1 MKKIFKLF
9 SIALTVGA
17 LASCSSDDDFQAN
30 GFEDVQIPD
39 NAMAAIVEDPNYGD
53 GSTRSAVGYFD
64 YDRFVWTEGDS
75 YKLYARH
82 NWRTDKWNLKSTAK
96 NNTVGV
102 FECGNEGGQSN
113 IVAKDSAYAIFP
125 YSITVDATTK
135 KWNGTNPTEYK
146 SQTADEERTA
156 LDIMIPNTW
165 DYEEVVAS
173 KNGEGEYTA
182 AKTPLPMWGFAY
194 GNTIKFKY
202 LTAVLVVKLDGQFNT
217 GDATTPITLEVSG
230 DTQANPALAGAR
242 QLDVEKE
249 MAEAWDEEKGT
260 VDKDNVPAFVPNTA
274 AASSGNTITITNI
287 PATAKNKYFYVP
299 VVPGKYRNLTV
310 QFKQGAN
317 VIAFDGITVSGNKG
331 TVDADK
337 KIVTFGVGADTSS
350 PTYYKQFNA
359 KEFVVITCA
368 MAGATTAWTSTATTL
383 AALNAEIAAK
393 AATAS
398 GKLDVTVTNQIKA
411 VDYMDAGT
419 QERVKDSILVI
430 PSFKYDVDI
439 TFQGGIKAEYEG
451 VDNTNTSYA
460 TAKTMGLIVKNG
472 AQKLTI
478 NDQVGS
484 LNKNVITVAENSGS
498 VYFANTGAK
507 TKEIRANAGIVGVTG
522 GMEVANLKAN
532 GATTIN
538 VEGSAVVDALVANT
552 AAVNVGTAST
562 AYTGTLK
569 ATVKTGTTNVWNSNT
584 GTVNVEFAD
593 AGTLNLYTGTIAA
606 ITIPEGSTVSAS
618 NKATVNTYGTSAIT
632 SGEKTKVAYNAYYN
646 KEANPTLGI
655 AKTVAG
661 TEAANIYTA
670 AQLLAVVN
678 GQEYNLYATV
688 DFQGA
693 EFNDA
698 IIATLSKSFNGNNN
712 TIKNFILKP
721 ATSSTALGLFAK
733 ITGSDNLTIK
743 NLNITGVSTKVE
755 AAYAKGIGAL
765 AGIVDATAEVNVQ
778 NVSINATTLGQSK
791 AATDIAVDKV
801 GGMFGTISGTAT
813 MQILD
818 CPVTVAAIKGNSKL
832 GGLIG
837 SIEAAADVT
846 VNTTKSGDAIKKIAV
861 TAFTKM
867 ESETAPVY
875 TAGMIGNVVG
885 TISND
890 GAKFSIGELG
900 HTFSN
905 FVKGNPITS
914 NRVALGY
921 KLNRFLDTTKADI
934 AYFYNSAD
942 AVIGFS
948 GTNSGNGA
956 NLSAITSTIGTEKV
970 KLFGKT
976 LVASTPGNNEVL
988 ISEAV
993 NKFKYSED
1001 WSE

>member
-125 YSITVDATTK
+125 YSITVDATK
-135 KWNGTNPTEYK
+135 KWNGTTTPAEYK

-230 DTQANPALAGAR
+230 DAQANPALAGLR

-274 AASSGNTITITNI
+274 AASSGNIITITNI

-331 TVDADK
+331 TVSADK

-383 AALNAEIAAK
+383 AALNADIAAH

-451 VDNTNTSYA
+451 VDNTNTTYA

-484 LNKNVITVAENSGS
+484 ANKNVITVAENSGS

-507 TKEIRANAGIVGVTG
+507 TKEIRANAGIVGVTS
-522 GMEVANLKAN
+522 GMEVKTLTGN

-538 VEGSAVVDALVANT
+538 VEGAAAVDALVANT
-552 AAVNVGTAST
+552 AAVNVGTASA
-562 AYTGTLK
+562 AYTGTLTK
-569 ATVKTGTTNVWNSNT
+569 ATVKTGTTNVWNNS

-593 AGTLNLYTGTIAA
+593 AGTLNLYTGTIAN
-606 ITIPEGSTVSAS
+606 ITTTGTTVSAS

-632 SGEKTKVAYNAYYN
+632 AGAYDKVAYNAYYN

-670 AQLLAVVN
+670 AQLLAVAN
-678 GQEYNLYATV
+678 GETSYDLRATV
-688 DFQGA
+688 DFQNA
-693 EFNDA
+693 EFDDA
-698 IIATLSKSFNGNNN
+698 IIASLSKSFNGNNN

-733 ITGSDNLTIK
+733 ISGNSNLTIK

-765 AGIVDATAEVNVQ
+765 AGNVDATARVDVQ

-801 GGMFGTISGTAT
+801 GGMFGTISGAAT
-813 MQILD
+813 MEILD

-867 ESETAPVY
+867 KSETAPQPA
-875 TAGMIGNVVG
+875 AGMIGNVVG
-885 TISND
+885 TISD
-890 GAKFSIGELG
+890 ATAVFSIGELG

-948 GTNSGNGA
+948 GTNPGSGA
-956 NLSAITSTIGTEKV
+956 DFSLITSTIGTGKV

-976 LVASTPGNNEVL
+976 LVASNPGNNEVL